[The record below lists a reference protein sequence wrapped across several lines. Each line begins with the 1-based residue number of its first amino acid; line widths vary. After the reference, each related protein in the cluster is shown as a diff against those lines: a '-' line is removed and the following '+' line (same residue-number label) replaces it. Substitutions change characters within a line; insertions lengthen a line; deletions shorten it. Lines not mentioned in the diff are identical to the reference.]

1 LDHEVT
7 SDVKGQ
13 LIIFI
18 GARSEQ
24 SNRFKA
30 NVEVKIGQVV
40 KRLESQAQKMEAE
53 ARVEANPQ
61 AKAKK
66 GKELAELK
74 ARLEANMQRH
84 LDLFAEIIAR
94 APVQAQ
100 PSLETALQ
108 LTLKGYRTALE
119 ALGESKGSVETRLH
133 LRTLHGSVEAINT
146 QATEITVRLRGD
158 ASVTLK
164 VTGDTQVLIGEKT
177 GNLSNIA
184 VGDQVKVRYASETS
198 VATEIR
204 VQTEAEAHG
213 TIQSVDTAK
222 GQLVIA
228 LANGAT
234 LTLKLTPNTNIEV
247 NHKKATTADL
257 KTNAS
262 VEVAYNIKTM
272 EARKVEASTKAEV
285 KGTVKAVNPASG
297 TVTIRTEEGK
307 EITVKVSNATKV
319 DIQGLLFG
327 ILGISPGMTIKA
339 EFDLTNGEA
348 VELKARA
355 EGRGEGQAR
364 AGDNIH
370 GTIANIDS
378 ASGKLTVNL
387 DGGGTL
393 SVRATGDTRIEFN
406 GQRVALADLQT
417 GVRVKLE
424 YNAEILIASEIE
436 ARSKPQVQLE
446 AEAHGTVQA
455 LDAAK
460 QTVTI
465 RLRDGSTK
473 VLALNADTVVRINGQ
488 PSAGADLTPGMELEA
503 RFRTDTG
510 AALRINSTAKVQA
523 WVAAHGTIASIDSAG
538 GKVTVNLDGGGTL
551 TVRATGDTQ
560 IELNGQLVALANLQT
575 GARVKL
581 EYSTDILIASA
592 IEAQSKPQVQLEAE
606 AHGTIQLLDVA
617 KHLMTIRLRDG
628 STKELVLNAD
638 TVIRI
643 NGQPSAEADLKPGM
657 EVEARFRTDNG
668 AALRIN
674 TMAKVEAQAELRG
687 KFKSLNAIA
696 GQLVVETA
704 DGKSVVVF
712 LDNTTKI
719 TKSGLLLTLLDI
731 TAGAQVKIQLK
742 MGESRNVAETVE
754 VLGTSGA
761 FWDVGTSGQA
771 SASGGRS
778 AEAEARGTSGVFLEV
793 GGSGQA
799 SASGGPGTKGEANQ
813 GVEVEVKAH

>member
-18 GARSEQ
+18 GARSQQ

-40 KRLESQAQKMEAE
+40 KRMEAQVQKMEAE
-53 ARVEANPQ
+53 ARVEANAQ
-61 AKAKK
+61 TKAKK
-66 GKELAELK
+66 EKDLAELK

-100 PSLETALQ
+100 ASLEAALQ
-108 LTLKGYRTALE
+108 LTLTGYRTALE
-119 ALGESKGSVETRLH
+119 TMGESKGSVEARLH

-158 ASVTLK
+158 ANVTLK
-164 VTGDTQVLIGEKT
+164 LTGDTQVLIGEKT

-198 VATEIR
+198 AATEIR
-204 VQTEAEAHG
+204 VQTEAEAQG

-222 GQLVIA
+222 GQMVIA

-234 LTLKLTPNTNIEV
+234 LTLKLTPSTSIEV

-257 KTNAS
+257 KANALIE
-262 VEVAYNIKTM
+262 VEYNIKTM
-272 EARKVEASTKAEV
+272 ETSEVEASTKAEV

-307 EITVKVSNATKV
+307 EITVKVGNATKV

-327 ILGISPGMTIKA
+327 ILGISPGMVIKA
-339 EFDLTNGEA
+339 EFDLTTGEA

-364 AGDNIH
+364 AEDKIH

-387 DGGGTL
+387 DGGETLTVQATGDTRIEFDGQRVALAILQTGARVKVEYNTDTLIGSKIEARSRPQVQLEAETHGTIQALDATRHTMTVRLRDGSTKELVFNADTVIRINGQPSAEADMKPGMEVEARYRTDTSSALRINTTAKIQTRAEVHGTIASIDSANGRLTVNLDGGGTL
-393 SVRATGDTRIEFN
+393 TVQATGDTRIEFN
-406 GQRVALADLQT
+406 GQLLALANLQNEART
-417 GVRVKLE
+417 KID
-424 YNAEILIASEIE
+424 YNTDTLIASEIQ
-436 ARSKPQVQLE
+436 ARSRFEVQLE
-446 AEAHGTVQA
+446 AEVHGTIQA

-460 QTVTI
+460 H
-465 RLRDGSTK
+465 
-473 VLALNADTVVRINGQ
+473 
-488 PSAGADLTPGMELEA
+488 
-503 RFRTDTG
+503 
-510 AALRINSTAKVQA
+510 TA
-523 WVAAHGTIASIDSAG
+523 
-538 GKVTVNLDGGGTL
+538 
-551 TVRATGDTQ
+551 TVR
-560 IELNGQLVALANLQT
+560 L
-575 GARVKL
+575 
-581 EYSTDILIASA
+581 S
-592 IEAQSKPQVQLEAE
+592 
-606 AHGTIQLLDVA
+606 
-617 KHLMTIRLRDG
+617 DG
-628 STKELVLNAD
+628 STKELALNAD

-657 EVEARFRTDNG
+657 EVEARFQTDNG

-674 TMAKVEAQAELRG
+674 TTAKVEALAELRG
-687 KFKSLNAIA
+687 KLKSVNAIA
-696 GQLVVETA
+696 GQLVVETE

-742 MGESRNVAETVE
+742 LGESRNVAETVE

-761 FWDVGTSGQA
+761 SLDDSNSGQA
-771 SASGGRS
+771 SASGGLG
-778 AEAEARGTSGVFLEV
+778 A
-793 GGSGQA
+793 
-799 SASGGPGTKGEANQ
+799 KDEANGRDATNVEGGDNNATIGAQ
-813 GVEVEVKAH
+813 IDVGVR